1 MQDKRTE
8 FRDRCARAR
17 QGLRAAANMPEAT
30 QADLLNAFVRRNVGT
45 AFGKEHGFEHIRTVD
60 DYRRAVPIR
69 DHAGFAPW
77 LDRVTRGEDGVLT
90 AEPSAMFFRTAGT
103 TGAPKTLPVTKT
115 AMGTTRGPAMYAL
128 WGNFLE
134 FHPEMLEN
142 EHATIDLHWDRR
154 PVTETVGSHA
164 IAVQSMAQRH
174 GLLHADDF
182 SPPWYEAPW
191 FRPQT
196 DVSDYVERMY
206 SKIRFFAPKDVR
218 AVVSI
223 NPITLHLFAEIL
235 ARNTDRL
242 IDELR
247 SATGLAGPVADSS
260 LAGRLRSAADARGGR
275 LLPVDLWP
283 RVSFLGCRKSATAA
297 LYLPK
302 LYKLFGEQVEV
313 LPYSTAGAE
322 GSQAIPV
329 NRHDTAGMAALGSA
343 FMEFLP
349 ATAAWR
355 ADSPTSLVH
364 ELELDAEYQ
373 TVLTTPDGLYR
384 YAIGDTFKVVEF
396 FGRVPLLEYRG
407 RTGRFASIVG
417 ERLSE
422 RQVVDAG
429 QVVASRFELDFSM
442 FTCCPR
448 STPHPHYVFVMETS
462 ARVVERSVI
471 AAALDKELSLG
482 NPDYHEARASGAL
495 APVSVEFV
503 DPGAFHD
510 HWLRSVRRGHG
521 TIQLQIQ
528 PLQKDDTI
536 IRLLAERSR

>member
-1 MQDKRTE
+1 M
-8 FRDRCARAR
+8 
-17 QGLRAAANMPEAT
+17 RAAATMPEAT
-30 QADLLNAFVRRNVGT
+30 QADLLSAFVRRNVGT
-45 AFGKEHGFEHIRTVD
+45 AFGKEHGFERLRTVD

-77 LDRVTRGEDGVLT
+77 LDRVTRGEAGVLT

-103 TGAPKTLPVTKT
+103 TGAPKALPVTKT

-154 PVTETVGSHA
+154 PVAETVGSQA

-196 DVSDYVERMY
+196 DTTDYVERLY
-206 SKIRFFAPKDVR
+206 SKIRFFASKDVR

-223 NPITLHLFAEIL
+223 NPITLLPLRGDIWRGIPISLIERGCAQPPVWPARSPTRAWPGDFA
-235 ARNTDRL
+235 RP
-242 IDELR
+242 
-247 SATGLAGPVADSS
+247 AGMRVADDSCRS
-260 LAGRLRSAADARGGR
+260 ISGRASRFKAAGR
-275 LLPVDLWP
+275 
-283 RVSFLGCRKSATAA
+283 SATAA

-329 NRHDTAGMAALGSA
+329 DRHDTAGMAALGSA

-355 ADSPTSLVH
+355 TDSPTSLVH
-364 ELELDAEYQ
+364 ELELGAEYQ

-384 YAIGDTFKVVEF
+384 CAIGDTFKVVEF

-407 RTGRFASIVG
+407 RTGRFASMVG

-429 QVVASRFELDFSM
+429 QVVASRFGLDFAM

-462 ARVVERSVI
+462 ARVVERGAI
-471 AAALDKELSLG
+471 AAALDKDSAWEI
-482 NPDYHEARASGAL
+482 EIT
-495 APVSVEFV
+495 
-503 DPGAFHD
+503 
-510 HWLRSVRRGHG
+510 LRRVLREPSR
-521 TIQLQIQ
+521 
-528 PLQKDDTI
+528 
-536 IRLLAERSR
+536 RSRSNSLIRALSTTTGCVPCAVAMGQYNCKFSLSRRTTQSLVYSQSDHASPLVVPC